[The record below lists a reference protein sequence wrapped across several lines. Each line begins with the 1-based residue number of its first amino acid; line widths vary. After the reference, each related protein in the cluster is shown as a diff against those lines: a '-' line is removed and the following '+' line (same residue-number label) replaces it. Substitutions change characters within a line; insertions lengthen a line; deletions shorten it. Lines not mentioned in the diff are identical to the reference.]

1 MIAEKTP
8 VCLVSDPTKTGV
20 VMSVSGEGAMAQ
32 YSVFLDGQFRVFFE
46 EQIRPLVVNETNWV
60 DRETFR
66 SYLTSCL
73 INTPSAKNLYSLN
86 SARIDYV
93 PYQFR
98 PVLKMLKADE
108 PRILIADSVGVGK
121 TIEAGLIVKELQAHS
136 SLNHIV
142 IICPKPLVAERKW
155 EDEMREKFDEEF
167 VPLDGAALRQA
178 LSSTDR
184 DGHWPDNLS
193 RVIIPY
199 SVLDEMTLCG
209 NKKQVGKKAHG
220 RIYGLEDVLKCLHFD
235 LVIVDEAHHIRNG
248 SERAEKAFAYKCTKI
263 LCGRSDAVV
272 MLTATPLQNS
282 THDLFTLLNVLR
294 PDLIIDE
301 LTFGMMAEP
310 NPYISHIS
318 HLARAQGDGWRAA
331 ALDELEKIEQT
342 SWGQAYIVKN
352 PDFEKCRAC
361 LMQTRELTREERV
374 SFITDI
380 EGLHSFNSLIN
391 RTRRRDIDE
400 KDFCVREPKTIEI
413 PFTKPQLDLHE
424 ALLTF
429 EHRALAALHGDRMV
443 QFMMTTIKRQAASCI
458 FGLAPSLDMILNRR
472 LAQIESERAENEAQ
486 EIELSAGAVDV
497 LRELAQKVLALAQEL
512 PPEDPKFDA
521 VLDVIREK
529 QTHTKNKVM
538 LFSAFRHTLAYI
550 RSKLQH
556 TGIRVGQIDGDVKDE
571 DRRALRVRFM
581 LPKEDADS
589 IDVMLFTE
597 VGSEGLDYQFCDM
610 MVNYDLPWNPM
621 AVEQRIGRIDRRKQ
635 TSEKVWIVNVVTPGT
650 VDADIYNR
658 CLMKLGV
665 FTESI
670 GECEEI
676 LGELGKDIKDVGM
689 DESLSPEQRQRKL
702 EQLADNA
709 IRRQQAE
716 ERLEEEQKSFFGL
729 DLTNFKDSKA
739 IEEAK
744 SPWLTPTCLQG
755 LITFYFNS
763 RIGGGSYLLGN
774 GAKKT
779 LRLGRQAKDKLLD
792 DLRAANLPT
801 NAQVQRWLSFLK
813 GDEQMCVVTFDRA
826 FAQDDPKAIFF
837 TPVHPLVKVA
847 AAYFDKNQP
856 SSEPCIAFRCPVEG
870 VTPGR
875 YPFAVYA
882 WNYEGFTRQFKMVTI
897 PLDDKLQERLPSIV
911 QDAADFVLS
920 GDASDFW
927 HDIDPLHTKLWR
939 EAKDAWVM
947 ETQKT
952 AQYKLQT
959 ELLSF
964 TRKKAALEKRINAN
978 ADPRSTLMFQTQLEN
993 DTERYEA
1000 KVAKIKETTRRAD
1013 IVFRKIANGVIIV
1026 EGD

>member
-1 MIAEKTP
+1 
-8 VCLVSDPTKTGV
+8 
-20 VMSVSGEGAMAQ
+20 MSVSGEGDLAQ

-46 EQIRPLVVNETNWV
+46 EQIRPLVVNKTNWV
-60 DRETFR
+60 DRDTFR

-98 PVLKMLKADE
+98 PALKILKADE

-136 SLNHIV
+136 ELNRIA
-142 IICPKPLVAERKW
+142 IICPKPLVAEKKW
-155 EDEMREKFDEEF
+155 EDEMRDKFDEDF
-167 VPLDGAALRQA
+167 VPLDGPALRQA
-178 LSSTDR
+178 LNATDR

-199 SVLDEMTLCG
+199 SIFDELAYEG
-209 NKKQVGKKAHG
+209 NKEKVDAKAHG
-220 RIYGLEDVLKCLHFD
+220 RIYGLSEVFKWLHFD

-248 SERAEKAFAYKCTKI
+248 SIQKEKAYAYKATKI
-263 LCGRSDAVV
+263 FCDRADAVV

-282 THDLFTLLNVLR
+282 THDLYTLLNVLR

-301 LTFGMMAEP
+301 LTFNMMSEP

-318 HLARAQGDGWRAA
+318 QLARAQNEDWRAA
-331 ALDELEKIEQT
+331 ALEELSKIEQT
-342 SWGQAYIVKN
+342 GWGQSYVVKN
-352 PDFEKCRAC
+352 PDFEKCRAR
-361 LMQTRELTREERV
+361 LMQPQELSREERV

-380 EGLHSFNSLIN
+380 EGLHSFNSMIN

-400 KDFCVREPKTIEI
+400 KDFCIREPKTIEI
-413 PFTKPQLDLHE
+413 PFTKPQSDLHE

-429 EHRALAALHGDRMV
+429 EHRALAALHGDRSV
-443 QFMMTTIKRQAASCI
+443 QFMMTTVKRQAASCI
-458 FGLAPSLDMILNRR
+458 FGLAPFLELILNRR
-472 LAQIESERAENEAQ
+472 LSQLDTATAENETQAL
-486 EIELSAGAVDV
+486 ELSSGALDV
-497 LRELAQKVLALAQEL
+497 LKDLAAKVLELTREL
-512 PPEDPKFDA
+512 PPDDPKFDE
-521 VLDVIREK
+521 VLKVILEK
-529 QTHTKNKVM
+529 QTHEKNKVM
-538 LFSAFRHTLAYI
+538 LFSAFRHTLAYV
-550 RSKLQH
+550 RKKLRDA
-556 TGIRVGQIDGDVKDE
+556 GVRVGQVDGDVKDE
-571 DRRALRVRFM
+571 DRRALRQRFM
-581 LPKEDADS
+581 LPKSDPEA

-635 TSEKVWIVNVVTPGT
+635 TSEKVWIVNVITPGT

-676 LGELGKDIKDVGM
+676 LGDIEGDIKAIVL
-689 DESLSPEQRQRKL
+689 DERLTPEQRQRKL

-709 IRRQQAE
+709 ERRRQAE
-716 ERLEEEQKSFFGL
+716 MRLEEEQKSFYGL
-729 DLTNFKDSKA
+729 DLANFKDSRA

-744 SPWLTPTCLQG
+744 SPWLTPACLQG
-755 LITFYFNS
+755 LIAYYFND
-763 RIGGGSYLLGN
+763 RIGGGSYFLGT

-779 LRLGRQAKDKLLD
+779 LRLGRQAKDKLLE
-792 DLRAANLPT
+792 DLRAAKLPKS
-801 NAQVQRWLSFLK
+801 AQVERWVSFLK
-813 GDEQMCVVTFDRA
+813 GDEQTRTVTFDRA
-826 FAQDDPKAIFF
+826 YAQEDSKALFF
-837 TPVHPLVKVA
+837 TPVHPLVKIA
-847 AAYFDKNQP
+847 AMHFEKAQHGG
-856 SSEPCIAFRCPVEG
+856 EPCIAFRCKVEG
-870 VTPGR
+870 VPSGR

-882 WNYEGFTRQFKMVTI
+882 WNYAGFTSQFKMVTI
-897 PLDDKLQERLPSIV
+897 PLDEKLEKKLPTIV
-911 QDAADFVLS
+911 QEASEFVLS

-927 HDIDPLHTKLWR
+927 RDIDPLHTQLWR
-939 EAKDAWVM
+939 KEKDQWLD
-947 ETQKT
+947 ETRKT
-952 AQYKLQT
+952 EQYKLQT

-964 TRKKAALEKRINAN
+964 TRKKAALEKKINTN

-1000 KVAKIKETTRRAD
+1000 KVARIKETAARAD

-1026 EGD
+1026 EGAE